1 MAKRSADLKK
11 IFAPSDAGA
20 FFVIALGLFIALFLD
35 EMAVRLIGVCIAILG
50 GVALFM
56 MVSPRLAELSMQ
68 GRPPRPSD
76 SPLLTS
82 ETRRDSQSKRRVF
95 EREAFVEEY
104 GVAEPEDE
112 DFKDD
117 DQIALFPD
125 GRPDSAGSVKAIRE
139 YRRTV
144 PLDTPIAD
152 RSNEPRGD
160 RGNDPRGDRGND
172 PRGDRGNEPRGDRGN
187 DPRGDR
193 GNDPRGDR
201 GNERG
206 NDRSNERRYEQ
217 TEAESMLG
225 KTFGDGD
232 ESSAVRVVGVKKKG
246 SSTTAR
252 AEGSKP
258 EGLQIHNRERQRA
271 EELRA
276 RIERERTQSQH
287 SEEESVSAPFAKR
300 TPSPAQ
306 QPAQA
311 PTQPPATTAPVHYT
325 PGPSAPKS
333 VPSSFAPDAPTTIDT
348 PDGDTI
354 VIRPRAPRA
363 PEPTIELVEDHSQ
376 SVAASASADEVAPTP
391 HVEPPARDE
400 ELPTRYE
407 ELPTRYEEF
416 PTRYEE
422 LPTRYDEPAMHH
434 DVSGTRPDASTTRH
448 EEPTTFIETASA
460 SVEEPMVAT
469 DGPSLADTGV
479 ALPQQPRETRR
490 RKPDVS
496 LNEFIDE
503 DHQVP
508 GGQHEPR
515 KEFDQLLNR
524 VLMVIRSA
532 TNARTAA
539 FFWVNAEKQ
548 QLVVEAR
555 ITEATDAFVE
565 ARKIPLGRDA
575 VSQIA
580 IEGRPEIL
588 TEISAAAEL
597 DLLPYYS
604 SPAGTVS
611 FIGVPVYYG
620 GKVVGVLCADSL
632 VEDAYSDIT
641 VGFFGQFTKLI
652 SGLVQSYTGKF
663 DLLQSSL
670 TLNALQQF
678 RTFVGGSPSSIE
690 HLLKALL
697 NATITCLDV
706 RTIGAVLFDAYSNAW
721 TIQDLRSQLEDFGIA
736 LGDSVDLA
744 TSVTGAAIM
753 QGETVVING
762 PSNEICLRPSE
773 LPLDE
778 GQFVAIPLRS
788 TTMTYGALFFDNH
801 LGTLTQ
807 QDISIA
813 ETLGEQAGTLIE
825 QFRTSEMMQGGV
837 LLDYATGSM
846 NRTGFDMRMREEF
859 ARAVDYQVPLTVC
872 LVRIDTS
879 RALSDLS
886 NEQSQHILSH
896 VLNLVKAQL
905 RDYDVIAHLGE
916 NLLAIGLIGYN
927 SQQAQMWTENI
938 RGKIASS
945 IIEVDGRRFS
955 VTVSIG
961 VAEATP
967 RDSSETLFAN
977 ALQVLGR
984 SEKLTNK
991 VTVFA

>member
-1 MAKRSADLKK
+1 MPKRSVDLKK
-11 IFAPSDAGA
+11 IFAPSDATA
-20 FFVIALGLFIALFLD
+20 FVVIALGLFIALFLD

-104 GVAEPEDE
+104 GVAELDEDE
-112 DFKDD
+112 YKDEH
-117 DQIALFPD
+117 QIELFPD
-125 GRPDSAGSVKAIRE
+125 AAGNPSRGGLAGGATGDATGDVKRIRE

-144 PLDTPIAD
+144 PIDAPV
-152 RSNEPRGD
+152 
-160 RGNDPRGDRGND
+160 
-172 PRGDRGNEPRGDRGN
+172 
-187 DPRGDR
+187 
-193 GNDPRGDR
+193 
-201 GNERG
+201 
-206 NDRSNERRYEQ
+206 
-217 TEAESMLG
+217 AEHSGSESLLG

-232 ESSAVRVVGVKKKG
+232 EGSAVRVVGVKKKG
-246 SSTTAR
+246 SSAILK
-252 AEGSKP
+252 A
-258 EGLQIHNRERQRA
+258 EGLQVHHRERHRT

-276 RIERERTQSQH
+276 RIERERT
-287 SEEESVSAPFAKR
+287 SETSA
-300 TPSPAQ
+300 T
-306 QPAQA
+306 QPAPNVTQPA
-311 PTQPPATTAPVHYT
+311 PTT
-325 PGPSAPKS
+325 
-333 VPSSFAPDAPTTIDT
+333 TTIDT

-363 PEPTIELVEDHSQ
+363 DAGRVDAASNSAPPSVPPVVAPIVAPSTPPIEASIKAPIEAPAEPPVRVTSPAIELVEDHS
-376 SVAASASADEVAPTP
+376 
-391 HVEPPARDE
+391 VE
-400 ELPTRYE
+400 
-407 ELPTRYEEF
+407 
-416 PTRYEE
+416 
-422 LPTRYDEPAMHH
+422 DEPSRTA
-434 DVSGTRPDASTTRH
+434 DVAGADAPSHTPEDVPSHTPEAVPSH
-448 EEPTTFIETASA
+448 TPET
-460 SVEEPMVAT
+460 V
-469 DGPSLADTGV
+469 PSLADSGV
-479 ALPQQPRETRR
+479 AVPTQLRETRR

-508 GGQHEPR
+508 SGQHEPR

-555 ITEATDAFVE
+555 ITEATDAFIE
-565 ARKIPLGRDA
+565 QRKLPLGRDA

-580 IEGRPEIL
+580 MEGRPEIL

-604 SPAGTVS
+604 QPAGTVS

-678 RTFVGGSPSSIE
+678 RTFVGSTPNSIE

-697 NATITCLDV
+697 NATITCMDV
-706 RTIGAVLFDAYSNAW
+706 RTIGAVLFDAQTNAW
-721 TIQDLRSQLEDFGIA
+721 TVQDLRSQLDDSGYKI
-736 LGDSVDLA
+736 GDSVDLSA
-744 TSVTGAAIM
+744 SVTGAAIM
-753 QGETVVING
+753 QGETVVVVG
-762 PSNEICLRPSE
+762 PSNEICLRPTE

-778 GQFVAIPLRS
+778 GQFIAIPLRS
-788 TTMTYGALFFDNH
+788 TSMTYGALFFDNH

-807 QDISIA
+807 QDINIA

-825 QFRTSEMMQGGV
+825 QFRTSEIMQGGV

-846 NRTGFDMRMREEF
+846 NRASFDMRMREEF

-872 LVRIDTS
+872 LVRIDQS
-879 RALSDLS
+879 RALTGIPP
-886 NEQSQHILSH
+886 EQSQRILLH
-896 VLNLVKAQL
+896 VFDLVKAQL
-905 RDYDVIAHLGE
+905 RDYDVVANIGG
-916 NLLAIGLIGYN
+916 NVLAIGLIGYK

-945 IIEVDGRRFS
+945 IIDVDGRRFS

-967 RDSSETLFAN
+967 RDSAETLFAN
-977 ALQVLGR
+977 ALIVLGR
-984 SEKLTNK
+984 SEQQTNK
-991 VTVFA
+991 VTVYA